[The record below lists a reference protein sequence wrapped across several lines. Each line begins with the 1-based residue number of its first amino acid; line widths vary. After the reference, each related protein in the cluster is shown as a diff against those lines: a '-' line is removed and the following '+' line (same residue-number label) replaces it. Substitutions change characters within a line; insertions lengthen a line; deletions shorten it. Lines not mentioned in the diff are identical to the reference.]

1 LLRRVSVLWFRPK
14 EPFGKEEVGMTNIMI
29 IGIALG
35 AAIVSFFLGWLVS
48 QKIGKAKIG
57 RAEELAQKIV
67 REAEKEAEIKKKEAI
82 LEAKDEWYK
91 AKVNFE
97 RESQNRK
104 IEIQRLEK
112 MLSDREANLDRKVDI
127 LNRKERDV
135 QNKEKILYARDKALR
150 LKDEELKRLIADQN
164 KQLEKIAQMTADE
177 AKKLLMEN
185 LENQARQ
192 EAAQLIK
199 EIKEKAE
206 QTAEKE
212 AKNIIISAIQRCAA
226 DHTVESTVSVVNL
239 PNEEMKGRII
249 GREGR
254 NIRSFETATG
264 IDVIVDDTPEAVILS
279 GYDPI
284 RREVARMALEKLTMD
299 GRIHP
304 ARIEEVVAKCE
315 KEMEV
320 IIRETGEQ
328 TCFDVG
334 IHGIHPELIKLLG
347 KLQFRTS
354 YGQNVLQ
361 HSKEVAYL
369 CGLMAAELGLDANLA
384 KRAGL
389 LHDIGK
395 AVDRETEGTH
405 SQIGYSVA
413 QKYGENP
420 IVLNAIASH
429 HEDVLQESV
438 YSVLVQAA
446 DAISGARPGARRE
459 TLEGYIK
466 RLEKLEELADSFKGV
481 AKAYAIQAGR
491 EIRIIVEPEQIDD
504 KAAEELAVE
513 IAKKIEAELEYPGQ
527 IKVTLIRE
535 TRAVEYAK

>member
-1 LLRRVSVLWFRPK
+1 MNNV
-14 EPFGKEEVGMTNIMI
+14 MT
-29 IGIALG
+29 
-35 AAIVSFFLGWLVS
+35 AAIASAAALVAFFLGWLIS
-48 QKIGKAKIG
+48 RRIGEIKVGK
-57 RAEELAQKIV
+57 AEELAKKIID
-67 REAEKEAEIKKKEAI
+67 EAEKEAKIKKKEAI

-97 RESQNRK
+97 KELQIKKSELSRT
-104 IEIQRLEK
+104 EK
-112 MLSDREANLDRKVDI
+112 KLAEKEASLDRKVDI
-127 LNRKERDV
+127 LTKKERDL
-135 QNKEKILYARDKALR
+135 QNRDKVLFAKEKAVRAKS
-150 LKDEELKRLIADQN
+150 DELSHKIADQN
-164 KQLEKIAQMTADE
+164 KQLERIAQMTSEE

-185 LENQARQ
+185 LESQARQ

-199 EIKEKAE
+199 EIKENAE

-239 PNEEMKGRII
+239 PNDEMKGRII

-284 RREVARMALEKLTMD
+284 RREVARMALEKLIVD

-304 ARIEEVVAKCE
+304 ARIEEVVSKAE

-320 IIRETGEQ
+320 IVRETGEQ
-328 TCFDVG
+328 ACFDVG
-334 IHGIHPELIKLLG
+334 IHGIHPELVKLLG

-361 HSKEVAYL
+361 HSQEVAFL
-369 CGLMAAELGLDANLA
+369 AGLMAAELGLDANLA

-389 LHDIGK
+389 LHDVGK

-405 SQIGYSVA
+405 TQIGYNVA
-413 QKYGENP
+413 QKFGENP
-420 IVLNAIASH
+420 MVLNAIASH
-429 HEDVLQESV
+429 HEDVTSESP
-438 YSVLVQAA
+438 YSVLIQAA

-466 RLEKLEELADSFKGV
+466 RLDKLEELADSFKGV
-481 AKAYAIQAGR
+481 AKSYAIQAGR
-491 EIRIIVEPEQIDD
+491 EIRVIVEHERIDD
-504 KAAEELAVE
+504 HGAAELANE
-513 IAKKIEAELEYPGQ
+513 MAKKIEAELEYPGQ
-527 IKVTLIRE
+527 IKVTVIRE

>member
-1 LLRRVSVLWFRPK
+1 VIR
-14 EPFGKEEVGMTNIMI
+14 EEGETVMSNVMMMVV
-29 IGIALG
+29 AAG
-35 AAIVSFFLGWLVS
+35 AAVLAFLLGWFISRRIGEMKL
-48 QKIGKAKIG
+48 GKAD
-57 RAEELAQKIV
+57 ELAKKIIQ
-67 REAEKEAEIKKKEAI
+67 EAEKEAEIKKKEAI
-82 LEAKDEWYK
+82 LEARDEWYK

-97 RESQNRK
+97 KELQIK
-104 IEIQRLEK
+104 KAELGRLEK
-112 MLSDREANLDRKVDI
+112 RFAEREANLDRKVDI
-127 LNRKERDV
+127 LSKKEREI
-135 QNKEKILYARDKALR
+135 QNRDKILFAREKAVRTKGDQL
-150 LKDEELKRLIADQN
+150 DRLIADQN
-164 KQLEKIAQMTADE
+164 KQLEKIAQMTSEE

-185 LENQARQ
+185 LESQARQ
-192 EAAQLIK
+192 AAAQLIK
-199 EIKEKAE
+199 EIKEQAE

-212 AKNIIISAIQRCAA
+212 AKNIIISAVQRCAA

-254 NIRSFETATG
+254 NIRSFETATA

-284 RREVARMALEKLTMD
+284 RREVARMALEKLITD

-304 ARIEEVVAKCE
+304 ARIEEVVTKAE

-328 TCFDVG
+328 ACFDVG
-334 IHGIHPELIKLLG
+334 IHGIHPELVKLLG
-347 KLQFRTS
+347 KLQYRTS

-361 HSKEVAYL
+361 HSEEVAFL
-369 CGLMAAELGLDANLA
+369 AGLMAAELGMDPNVA

-389 LHDIGK
+389 LHDVGK

-405 SQIGYSVA
+405 TQIGYNVA

-429 HEDVLQESV
+429 HEDVISESP

-459 TLEGYIK
+459 TLEGYVK

-481 AKAYAIQAGR
+481 AKSYAIQAGR
-491 EIRIIVEPEQIDD
+491 EIRVIVEHERIDD
-504 KAAEELAVE
+504 LGATELANE
-513 IAKKIEAELEYPGQ
+513 MAKKIEAELEYPGQ
-527 IKVTLIRE
+527 IKVTVIRE